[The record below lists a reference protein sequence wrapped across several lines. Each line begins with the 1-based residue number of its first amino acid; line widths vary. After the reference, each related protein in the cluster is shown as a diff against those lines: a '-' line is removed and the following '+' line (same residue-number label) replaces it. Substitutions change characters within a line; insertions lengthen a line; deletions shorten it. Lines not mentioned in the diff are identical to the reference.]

1 LSFVGVVLLLA
12 AAGGLLGALVASGFL
27 MLPARAR
34 ERAVPVLVA
43 FAAGALL
50 GAAFLELLPHAIEE
64 LDGQAAGSLGVVILL
79 TLVVLFLLEK
89 FLLWRA
95 GRVRGSTRP
104 AGTLILVS
112 DAIHKFIDGVVIAA
126 AAMTDPWLGV
136 ATAMA
141 VMAHEVPHE
150 LSNIVVLLDSGFSR
164 VTTFLLNV
172 AASSTVLLGAITG
185 LLWLSAVEVARPHV
199 LGAAAAAF
207 SYVALAELVPRL
219 QASTRARVA
228 LMQSVLILM
237 GAGVIYLVHH
247 LAH

>member
-1 LSFVGVVLLLA
+1 MSLAAIVFLLA
-12 AAGGLLGALVASGFL
+12 AAGGLLGALLASGFL
-27 MLPARAR
+27 GLPARAR

-50 GAAFLELLPHAIEE
+50 GAAFLELLPHAIDE
-64 LDGQAAGSLGVVILL
+64 LDGGAAGQLGIVILV
-79 TLVVLFLLEK
+79 TLVALFLLEK

-95 GRVRGSTRP
+95 GRVDPSRRP

-112 DAIHKFIDGVVIAA
+112 DAIHKFLDGIVIAA
-126 AAMTDPWLGV
+126 AAMTDPWLGA
-136 ATAMA
+136 ATALA

-164 VTTFLLNV
+164 MTTFLLNL
-172 AASSTVLLGAITG
+172 AASSTVLLGAAVG
-185 LLWLSAVEVARPHV
+185 LLWLSMAEVARPYV
-199 LGAAAAAF
+199 LGVAAAAF
-207 SYVALAELVPRL
+207 TYVALAELVPRL
-219 QASTRARVA
+219 QIRTRARAA
-228 LMQSVLILM
+228 LGQSALILT